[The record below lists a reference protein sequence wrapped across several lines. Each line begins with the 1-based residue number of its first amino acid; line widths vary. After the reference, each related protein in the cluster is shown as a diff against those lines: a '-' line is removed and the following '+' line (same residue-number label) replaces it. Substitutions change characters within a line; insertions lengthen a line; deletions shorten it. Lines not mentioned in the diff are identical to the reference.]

1 MNAMKIGS
9 YVILFLAV
17 IGTVCVPS
25 GAQIP
30 HIKIPKI
37 PSIPNNPLGNHA
49 AGLPFNLKGEDPI
62 STSFADTDKTVTLPD
77 NFAPKTYKS
86 LFSLRTSP
94 QGGFLLQPGAY
105 ETVVESFCLH
115 AGTHGPSGGNG
126 YLYAPLKGSKAA
138 IIHSILRGVGQH
150 REIPQSQV
158 QTLIWAI
165 EARARFEDLS
175 PALQLAAAKLL
186 TKKELLELDGGA
198 LGLVSGPLWEKAL
211 GSAPPEARKLLEI
224 QAEIR
229 RKLAN
234 ANTTFAELE
243 RLAVLSGPPEHN
255 GVTIPRGRWS
265 SHPGGFFVR
274 YLPDGYTKVKIQIY
288 VPGEHA
294 QRSDQPA
301 GTIALT
307 TVSLRAVEFDP
318 TEDVAVPADTGA
330 QRLGLSDV
338 PLSSGDGRQGHYGQA
353 DGSTQREACEK
364 ATNECTSSLN
374 CAAGSKIQILG
385 GKDCAGNC
393 YAGGTLGWTC
403 QRVCKCV
410 SSGPPV
416 SLLEPKVLDV
426 WPAF

>member
-1 MNAMKIGS
+1 MNAMKPACH
-9 YVILFLAV
+9 VILVLA
-17 IGTVCVPS
+17 IISTVCLPS

-30 HIKIPKI
+30 HIKIPNI
-37 PSIPNNPLGNHA
+37 PFGNHSA
-49 AGLPFNLKGEDPI
+49 DLPFNLKGEDPI
-62 STSFADTDKTVTLPD
+62 STSFADTDKTVALPD

-86 LFSLRTSP
+86 LFSLSTGP
-94 QGGFLLQPGAY
+94 HGGFLLPPGAY
-105 ETVVESFCLH
+105 ETEVESFCLH
-115 AGTHGPSGGNG
+115 AGTHGPSGGAG

-138 IIHSILRGVGQH
+138 IIHSILRGIAEH
-150 REIPQSQV
+150 REIPQAQV

-165 EARARFEDLS
+165 EARARLEDLP
-175 PALQLAAAKLL
+175 PAIQLVAVKLL
-186 TKKELLELDGGA
+186 TKKELLELNGGA
-198 LGLVSGPLWEKAL
+198 LGLVPGPLWEKAL
-211 GSAPPEARKLLEI
+211 QSAPPEARKLLET

-274 YLPDGYTKVKIQIY
+274 YLPAGYTKVKIQIY

-301 GTIALT
+301 GTVALT
-307 TVSLRAVEFDP
+307 TVSLSTVEFDP

-338 PLSSGDGRQGHYGQA
+338 PLYSGEDDRHGHYGQA
-353 DGSTQREACEK
+353 VGPRNTDKETTAK
-364 ATNECTSSLN
+364 ATTECTSTLN
-374 CAAGSKIQILG
+374 CAAGSTTKLG
-385 GKDCAGNC
+385 DCFCWNDSP
-393 YAGGTLGWTC
+393 GTVTC
-403 QRVCKCV
+403 RRYCKCI
-410 SSGPPV
+410 SSRPPV
-416 SLLEPKVLDV
+416 SQLEPKGLDV